1 MSTNNYLLINRKTLE
16 ITMRDADTGCVLE
29 KIGKAKNLNEAI
41 NLAQDCQQKEIVEY
55 GINFTERV
63 EIKAPACKH
72 TG

>member
-1 MSTNNYLLINRKTLE
+1 
-16 ITMRDADTGCVLE
+16 MRDADTGCVLE